1 MTFVRLEMS
10 ESHPSQVVDESGA
23 GRDET
28 VDLQVG
34 AQHLL
39 QYNVVRGLLDE
50 GCVALI

>member
-10 ESHPSQVVDESGA
+10 KSQPPQVVDESGA